1 MNSGNSGIFDLNK
14 WKSNPRGSVCGV
26 SKNHFQ
32 LYQTRSNFLCSWK
45 NRQLR
50 KFKIKLKNWSRRRK
64 GRLKSKSVIF
74 SNFNDNYPHLEK
86 LSNFAWYFQTLDFST
101 GNSSTSGLAIS
112 DFQLIDFQAFKK
124 FQEFSLYRLETQK
137 NTKFTLV
144 LRSWITV
151 WPIYNIII
159 LYIIYSI
166 MSGWYI
172 FNNSN
177 ASLIELIL
185 ELSIKNRS
193 NRFNPD

>member
-1 MNSGNSGIFDLNK
+1 MKVESKRLSLWSFKKSFSIISNSKQFLVQLEKSTTSKVQNK
-14 WKSNPRGSVCGV
+14 
-26 SKNHFQ
+26 
-32 LYQTRSNFLCSWK
+32 
-45 NRQLR
+45 
-50 KFKIKLKNWSRRRK
+50 IEKLENWSRSRK
-64 GRLKSKSVIF
+64 GRLKSKSVIL
-74 SNFNDNYPHLEK
+74 SNFEDNYPHLEK
-86 LSNFAWYFQTLDFST
+86 LSNFAWYFQTLDFPT
-101 GNSSTSGLAIS
+101 GNSPTSGLAIS

-124 FQEFSLYRLETQK
+124 FPELILYRLETQK

-144 LRSWITV
+144 MRSWITV